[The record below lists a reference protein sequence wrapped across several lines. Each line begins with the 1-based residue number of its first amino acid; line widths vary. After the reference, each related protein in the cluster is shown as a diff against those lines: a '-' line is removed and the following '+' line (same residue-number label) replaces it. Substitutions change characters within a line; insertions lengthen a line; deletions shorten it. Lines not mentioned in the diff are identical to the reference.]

1 MYVILP
7 PQSRLLTRAL
17 LLTVGLYAS
26 SLSLGA
32 QEADNSPSSPSI
44 GAKATAPL
52 ALTLE
57 QAVRLALDK
66 SPSLQAVRLGSDE
79 AKVNARKTRA
89 GLLPS
94 VSLTGSYS
102 YMLKKQKVYFGG
114 GDSGGG
120 VRGGLRAHPGR
131 ILPLGRDR
139 DGRKAHPTGWDRRR
153 DADHRPSAM
162 G

>member
-7 PQSRLLTRAL
+7 PQSRLLIRAL

-26 SLSLGA
+26 TLSLGA

-66 SPSLQAVRLGSDE
+66 SPSLQAVHLGAERSQGKCSQDTCWAPALGELDGQLLLYAEE
-79 AKVNARKTRA
+79 AE
-89 GLLPS
+89 GLL
-94 VSLTGSYS
+94 
-102 YMLKKQKVYFGG
+102 
-114 GDSGGG
+114 
-120 VRGGLRAHPGR
+120 
-131 ILPLGRDR
+131 
-139 DGRKAHPTGWDRRR
+139 RRWR
-153 DADHRPSAM
+153 
-162 G
+162 